1 MSEEKPLFVR
11 IPAAQA
17 DRLDQASHQ
26 LKIAK
31 KDLVSALVARHVDPQ
46 RLDNLRRV
54 VVEMGRDELT
64 VGRADFRPHEKPE
77 VLTLEQAAELLQV
90 EPAQAEELAAAGEL
104 PGRKIGDDWR
114 FSRTALLQWLG
125 GGPLVEAEG

>member
-1 MSEEKPLFVR
+1 MSEKPLFVR
-11 IPAAQA
+11 LPAAEA
-17 DRLDQASHQ
+17 SKLDRASHE

-31 KDLVSALVARHVDPQ
+31 KDLVTALVARHVDPQ
-46 RLDNLRRV
+46 RLDSLRRV

-64 VGRADFRPHEKPE
+64 VGRADFRPHEQPE

-90 EPAQAEELAAAGEL
+90 PPEAAAELADAGEL

-114 FSRTALLQWLG
+114 FSRRAVLAWLG
-125 GGPLVEAEG
+125 AAPLVEPEG

>member
-1 MSEEKPLFVR
+1 MSEKPLFVR
-11 IPAAQA
+11 LPAAEA
-17 DRLDQASHQ
+17 SKLDRASHE

-31 KDLVSALVARHVDPQ
+31 KDLVTALVARHVDPQ
-46 RLDNLRRV
+46 RLDSLRRV

-64 VGRADFRPHEKPE
+64 VGRAEFRPHEQPE

-90 EPAQAEELAAAGEL
+90 PPEAAAELADAGEL

-114 FSRTALLQWLG
+114 FSRRAVLAWLG
-125 GGPLVEAEG
+125 AAPLVEPEG

>member
-1 MSEEKPLFVR
+1 MSDEKPLFVR
-11 IPAAQA
+11 LPAEEAHK
-17 DRLDQASHQ
+17 LDHASHE

-46 RLDNLRRV
+46 RLDSLRRV

-64 VGRADFRPHEKPE
+64 VGRADFRPHEQPE

-90 EPAQAEELAAAGEL
+90 APEVAAELASAGEL
-104 PGRKIGDDWR
+104 PGRRIGDEWR
-114 FSRTALLQWLG
+114 FSRQAVLAWLA
-125 GGPLVEAEG
+125 GPGA

>member
-1 MSEEKPLFVR
+1 MSEKPLFVR
-11 IPAAQA
+11 LPAAEA
-17 DRLDQASHQ
+17 SKLDHASHE

-31 KDLVSALVARHVDPQ
+31 KDLVTALVARHVDPQ
-46 RLDNLRRV
+46 RLDSLRRV

-64 VGRADFRPHEKPE
+64 VGRAEFRPHEQPE

-90 EPAQAEELAAAGEL
+90 SPEAAAELADAGEL

-114 FSRTALLQWLG
+114 FSRQAVLAWLG
-125 GGPLVEAEG
+125 GGPS